1 MRKHETNKR
10 NLTYFY
16 RQFFLGA
23 WTAMTKRFWGNFQNK
38 FTRKHTFLE
47 KWIPSMLSEWSPL
60 RRAAAPTRCCFAC
73 TPLPVQLRILWSRPE
88 QPPAASTALQHYHYT
103 AHSLGTQSVCTL
115 QNMRCL
121 TMFWTGSTILGEGAF
136 FGCLPAKIF
145 THLKRVI
152 TDFCSPNQPANL
164 DKRPNCL
171 PGLLQ

>member
-1 MRKHETNKR
+1 MTTHNKQTTTFGLLELLSAANKR

-16 RQFFLGA
+16 IQFFLGA
-23 WTAMTKRFWGNFQNK
+23 WTAMTIRFWGNFQNK

-115 QNMRCL
+115 QNMQA
-121 TMFWTGSTILGEGAF
+121 MFDNVLNGEYNTWRRRFLGMLA
-136 FGCLPAKIF
+136 C
-145 THLKRVI
+145 
-152 TDFCSPNQPANL
+152 
-164 DKRPNCL
+164 
-171 PGLLQ
+171 